1 MKKHL
6 IITILAAGMLATAAC
21 SAPAAAPVSEINF
34 PSSIQ
39 VEDNS
44 NHVISVTSSEKV
56 FVVPDMAELIF
67 RINSE
72 DKTADGCQQK
82 NTEALNKV
90 LEYLKAQ
97 GIADTS
103 IQTSDYNLN
112 PVYDWNSGRSIT
124 GYEMYTR
131 LTVSDIPLEDS
142 GALISG
148 AVENGVN
155 TIDSVSYFSSKYD
168 DSYQEAL
175 QKAVAS
181 ARAKA
186 EVLAQAGGRT
196 LGQMVHIEE
205 YTPNTYARYSRQVTN
220 ATAALETKAAAA
232 DMAVMPGQ
240 ISVEAQVTVEFAVE

>member
-6 IITILAAGMLATAAC
+6 TITLLAASMFAAAAC
-21 SAPAAAPVSEINF
+21 SSPAAAPAEITF

-39 VEDNS
+39 IEDSS
-44 NHVISVTSSEKV
+44 NQVISVTSSEEV

-67 RINSE
+67 RISSE

-82 NTEALNKV
+82 NTEALDKV

-103 IQTSDYNLN
+103 IQTSDYSLN
-112 PVYDWNSGRSIT
+112 PVYDWNSGRTIT

-131 LTVSDIPLEDS
+131 ITVSDIPLEKS
-142 GALISG
+142 GAFISG

-155 TIDSVSYFSSKYD
+155 NIDSVSYFSSKYD

-175 QKAVAS
+175 QKAIAS
-181 ARAKA
+181 ARTKA
-186 EVLAQAGGRT
+186 EAIAQAGGRT
-196 LGQMVHIEE
+196 LDQMTHVEE

-220 ATAALETKAAAA
+220 YSAKLAAESAAA

-240 ISVEAQVTVEFAVE
+240 LSVEAQVTVEFAVE